1 MYFLSRGPSSIKQE
15 FPRNYPYTVSY
26 YFVLLPANWRIDTR
40 RIEEYRKKQKRVE
53 MNGNEWEYYSIRS
66 VATGVAVFD
75 KRHDIFS
82 SVEHRNILIKVTQ
95 RRVHPRDLVPLL
107 WKR

>member
-1 MYFLSRGPSSIKQE
+1 MYFLSHGSSSIKQE
-15 FPRNYPYTVSY
+15 FPRNYPYTFSY
-26 YFVLLPANWRIDTR
+26 YFVLLPANWRI
-40 RIEEYRKKQKRVE
+40 EENRKKQKRVE
-53 MNGNEWEYYSIRS
+53 MNGNKWEYYSIRS

-82 SVEHRNILIKVTQ
+82 SVEHRNILIKATQ